1 MGWGA
6 VNRCPNYSPRSSVS
20 TWGASWHHQ
29 LDNPAHWVGP
39 ASDQPDRDA
48 LLLCYF
54 ERKSAR
60 EMAQVLGISDEAA
73 QKRVSRAVEKLRAFI
88 SKRNVTI
95 GASGLTVLISANA
108 VQSAPAALLATISAS
123 VFAGTAVSSSTTIA
137 TTKVIVDDQY

>member
-1 MGWGA
+1 
-6 VNRCPNYSPRSSVS
+6 
-20 TWGASWHHQ
+20 
-29 LDNPAHWVGP
+29 
-39 ASDQPDRDA
+39 
-48 LLLCYF
+48 
-54 ERKSAR
+54 
-60 EMAQVLGISDEAA
+60 MAQVLGISDEAA

-137 TTKVIVDDQY
+137 ATKVIVDDQY